1 MGYDAVFR
9 VFRKIENDEFMQ
21 VATRSDL
28 ERAVLLARGLNA
40 LWPGEY
46 VVRDSEEKDVE
57 VITQAVS

>member
-1 MGYDAVFR
+1 MFR

-46 VVRDSEEKDVE
+46 VIRLENDVE